1 MIGINDAP
9 TAQDDEG
16 VIVEGS
22 TLTVANSAN
31 ANVSGSYDATG
42 EHSGD
47 VIDTSSSSH
56 TDSDADAS
64 ASLSITQIK
73 LSGGSNSTVA
83 SSSSYNSNGTQIVGT
98 YGTLT
103 IGADGSYTY
112 AATTAAADAL
122 DTGEEGTDTFV
133 YTLSDGTDIATAN
146 LTIKVLGDNDA
157 PVARD
162 DSGTIVED
170 GTLTVSDGAGN
181 STIAGASYVDSI
193 NLYILSGYS
202 GGYPQ
207 DIKFNNDGTKMF
219 VVGDST
225 DDIREYHL
233 TTGFDISTASYDSLF
248 SVASQDTNPRGLA
261 FNNDGTKMF
270 VAGWKN
276 QRVFEYHLTTG
287 FDISTASYDCNL
299 SISSNAGGSN
309 GLAFNSD
316 GTKMFVNAA
325 NSSDE
330 VVEYTL
336 STGFDVSTASYD
348 SSFVTQSQDTSPQ
361 GLAFSNDG
369 KKMFVAG
376 DTGDDINEYTL
387 STGFDVST
395 ASFVGSFDVSS
406 QGTDPTG
413 ITFNNDGTKMF
424 ITDQSGTPGTHS
436 VDEYT
441 LTTGFE
447 LINTAPTLSS
457 SSPSDGATSVGVNDN
472 IVLTFSEAVDA
483 ESGNILIKKSS
494 DNSTVET
501 INVAGGLV
509 SGSGS
514 TIITINPSSTLD
526 GETSYYITIAATAFD
541 DVDSASYAGFTNST
555 TLNFTTVETTSSID
569 PLTDKDVVGSIE
581 AQTEAPKR
589 ILQYVTTPVI
599 NRMQWLRHH
608 RKETNLTNQNIKFQ
622 FSNAMLASLSNVI
635 TASIDI
641 NENLNLS
648 DNWSTWSEG
657 SISVTKIGDTS
668 TSSEKEIDSQGIAF
682 GFDKK
687 INDNDIYGFAIQ
699 YGQSDT
705 DIGSNGSGIDSKNY
719 NISMYRTRPLD
730 DNNFIEGSIGI
741 GKIKSDIERKSDS
754 NTLTASRDGN
764 QIFGSVNFGKT
775 IDKGNFNLVPALRVD
790 LGYTELEGYQE
801 VGTNALSY
809 DDQEVKSGLLSLE
822 FGVNNLVKFND
833 SKIKPFGLIEFG
845 LDFSDSSVTKLNYVS
860 DTSTTYTYTQDTI
873 SDYMLTSEVGFSY
886 DSKNN
891 LSINTSYKR
900 IQGEKHEHTD
910 TFSFGLNFKSKRE
923 TEYAMQFGGTEDFSA
938 GLNVAKNIY
947 GLDFNFKLDQ
957 EFNENLDKNAKISM
971 IKKF

>member
-1 MIGINDAP
+1 MN
-9 TAQDDEG
+9 
-16 VIVEGS
+16 
-22 TLTVANSAN
+22 TLFYKTYKLSKNFLALCFSQQTTDYILILIKNF
-31 ANVSGSYDATG
+31 
-42 EHSGD
+42 
-47 VIDTSSSSH
+47 IKSSSI
-56 TDSDADAS
+56 
-64 ASLSITQIK
+64 LFII
-73 LSGGSNSTVA
+73 LIL
-83 SSSSYNSNGTQIVGT
+83 SSS
-98 YGTLT
+98 
-103 IGADGSYTY
+103 
-112 AATTAAADAL
+112 
-122 DTGEEGTDTFV
+122 
-133 YTLSDGTDIATAN
+133 
-146 LTIKVLGDNDA
+146 KVF
-157 PVARD
+157 
-162 DSGTIVED
+162 
-170 GTLTVSDGAGN
+170 AGV
-181 STIAGASYVDSI
+181 TYVDSI
-193 NLYILSGYS
+193 NVYILSGYQ

-219 VVGDST
+219 VVGDNSNA
-225 DDIREYHL
+225 IREYHL

-248 SVASQDTNPRGLA
+248 SVHSQDTNPRGLA

-287 FDISTASYDCNL
+287 FDISTASYDSNL

-316 GTKMFVNAA
+316 GTKMFVNCV
-325 NSSDE
+325 NSSVG

-406 QGTDPTG
+406 QGTNPTG

-424 ITDQSGTPGTHS
+424 ITDKTAPLGTHS

-526 GETSYYITIAATAFD
+526 GDTGYYITIAATAFD

>member
-1 MIGINDAP
+1 MN
-9 TAQDDEG
+9 
-16 VIVEGS
+16 
-22 TLTVANSAN
+22 TLFYKTYKLSKNFLALCFSQQTTDYILILIKNF
-31 ANVSGSYDATG
+31 
-42 EHSGD
+42 
-47 VIDTSSSSH
+47 IKSSSI
-56 TDSDADAS
+56 
-64 ASLSITQIK
+64 LFII
-73 LSGGSNSTVA
+73 LIL
-83 SSSSYNSNGTQIVGT
+83 SSS
-98 YGTLT
+98 
-103 IGADGSYTY
+103 
-112 AATTAAADAL
+112 
-122 DTGEEGTDTFV
+122 
-133 YTLSDGTDIATAN
+133 
-146 LTIKVLGDNDA
+146 KVF
-157 PVARD
+157 
-162 DSGTIVED
+162 
-170 GTLTVSDGAGN
+170 AGV
-181 STIAGASYVDSI
+181 TYVDSI
-193 NLYILSGYS
+193 NVYILSGYQ

-219 VVGDST
+219 VVGDNSNA
-225 DDIREYHL
+225 IREYHL

-248 SVASQDTNPRGLA
+248 SVNSQDTNPRGLA

-287 FDISTASYDCNL
+287 FDISTASYDSNL
-299 SISSNAGGSN
+299 SISSNASGSK

-316 GTKMFVNAA
+316 GTKMFVNCV
-325 NSSDE
+325 NSSVG

-361 GLAFSNDG
+361 GIAFSNDG

-406 QGTDPTG
+406 QGTTPTG

-526 GETSYYITIAATAFD
+526 GDTGYYITIAATAFD

-555 TLNFTTVETTSSID
+555 TLNFTTGETTSSID

>member
-1 MIGINDAP
+1 MN
-9 TAQDDEG
+9 
-16 VIVEGS
+16 
-22 TLTVANSAN
+22 TLFYKTYKLSKNFLALCFSQQTTDYIIILIKNF
-31 ANVSGSYDATG
+31 
-42 EHSGD
+42 
-47 VIDTSSSSH
+47 IKSSSI
-56 TDSDADAS
+56 
-64 ASLSITQIK
+64 LFII
-73 LSGGSNSTVA
+73 LIL
-83 SSSSYNSNGTQIVGT
+83 SSS
-98 YGTLT
+98 
-103 IGADGSYTY
+103 
-112 AATTAAADAL
+112 
-122 DTGEEGTDTFV
+122 
-133 YTLSDGTDIATAN
+133 
-146 LTIKVLGDNDA
+146 KVF
-157 PVARD
+157 
-162 DSGTIVED
+162 
-170 GTLTVSDGAGN
+170 AGV
-181 STIAGASYVDSI
+181 TYVDSI
-193 NLYILSGYS
+193 NVYILSGYQ

-219 VVGDST
+219 VVGDNSNA
-225 DDIREYHL
+225 IREYHL

-248 SVASQDTNPRGLA
+248 SVNSQDTNPRGLA

-287 FDISTASYDCNL
+287 FDISTASYDSNL
-299 SISSNAGGSN
+299 SISSNASGSK

-316 GTKMFVNAA
+316 GTKMFVNCD

-406 QGTDPTG
+406 QGTTPTG

-555 TLNFTTVETTSSID
+555 TLNFTTGETTSSID

>member
-1 MIGINDAP
+1 MN
-9 TAQDDEG
+9 
-16 VIVEGS
+16 
-22 TLTVANSAN
+22 TLFYKTYKLSKNFLALCFSQQTTDYIIILIKNF
-31 ANVSGSYDATG
+31 
-42 EHSGD
+42 
-47 VIDTSSSSH
+47 IKSSSI
-56 TDSDADAS
+56 
-64 ASLSITQIK
+64 LFII
-73 LSGGSNSTVA
+73 LIL
-83 SSSSYNSNGTQIVGT
+83 SSS
-98 YGTLT
+98 
-103 IGADGSYTY
+103 
-112 AATTAAADAL
+112 
-122 DTGEEGTDTFV
+122 
-133 YTLSDGTDIATAN
+133 
-146 LTIKVLGDNDA
+146 KVF
-157 PVARD
+157 
-162 DSGTIVED
+162 
-170 GTLTVSDGAGN
+170 AGV
-181 STIAGASYVDSI
+181 TYVDSI
-193 NLYILSGYS
+193 NVYILSGYS

-219 VVGDST
+219 VVGDNSNA
-225 DDIREYHL
+225 IREYHL

-248 SVASQDTNPRGLA
+248 SVHSQDTNPRGLA

-287 FDISTASYDCNL
+287 FDISTASYDSNL

-406 QGTDPTG
+406 QGTNPTG

-424 ITDQSGTPGTHS
+424 ITDKTAPLGTHS

-526 GETSYYITIAATAFD
+526 GGTGYYITIAATAFD

-555 TLNFTTVETTSSID
+555 TLNFTTVETTNPTLSSID

-719 NISMYRTRPLD
+719 NISMYKTRPLD

-809 DDQEVKSGLLSLE
+809 DDQEVKSGLLSLG
-822 FGVNNLVKFND
+822 FDVNNLVKFND

>member
-1 MIGINDAP
+1 MN
-9 TAQDDEG
+9 
-16 VIVEGS
+16 
-22 TLTVANSAN
+22 TLFYKTYKLSKNFLALCFSQQTTDYILILIKNF
-31 ANVSGSYDATG
+31 
-42 EHSGD
+42 
-47 VIDTSSSSH
+47 IKSSSI
-56 TDSDADAS
+56 
-64 ASLSITQIK
+64 LFII
-73 LSGGSNSTVA
+73 LIL
-83 SSSSYNSNGTQIVGT
+83 SSS
-98 YGTLT
+98 
-103 IGADGSYTY
+103 
-112 AATTAAADAL
+112 
-122 DTGEEGTDTFV
+122 
-133 YTLSDGTDIATAN
+133 
-146 LTIKVLGDNDA
+146 KVF
-157 PVARD
+157 
-162 DSGTIVED
+162 
-170 GTLTVSDGAGN
+170 AGV
-181 STIAGASYVDSI
+181 TYVDSI
-193 NLYILSGYS
+193 NVYILSGYQ

-219 VVGDST
+219 VVGDNSNA
-225 DDIREYHL
+225 IREYHL

-248 SVASQDTNPRGLA
+248 SVHSQDTNPRGLA

-287 FDISTASYDCNL
+287 FDISTASYDSNL

-406 QGTDPTG
+406 QGTNPTG

-424 ITDQSGTPGTHS
+424 ITDKTAPLGTHS

-526 GETSYYITIAATAFD
+526 GGTGYYITIAATAFD

-555 TLNFTTVETTSSID
+555 TLNFTTVETTNPTLSSID

-719 NISMYRTRPLD
+719 NISMYKTRPLD

>member
-1 MIGINDAP
+1 MN
-9 TAQDDEG
+9 
-16 VIVEGS
+16 
-22 TLTVANSAN
+22 TLFYKTYKLSKNFLALCFSQQTTDYILILIKNF
-31 ANVSGSYDATG
+31 
-42 EHSGD
+42 
-47 VIDTSSSSH
+47 IKSSSI
-56 TDSDADAS
+56 
-64 ASLSITQIK
+64 LFII
-73 LSGGSNSTVA
+73 LIL
-83 SSSSYNSNGTQIVGT
+83 SSS
-98 YGTLT
+98 
-103 IGADGSYTY
+103 
-112 AATTAAADAL
+112 
-122 DTGEEGTDTFV
+122 
-133 YTLSDGTDIATAN
+133 
-146 LTIKVLGDNDA
+146 KVF
-157 PVARD
+157 
-162 DSGTIVED
+162 
-170 GTLTVSDGAGN
+170 AGV
-181 STIAGASYVDSI
+181 TYVDSI
-193 NLYILSGYS
+193 NVYILSGYQ

-219 VVGDST
+219 VVGDNSNA
-225 DDIREYHL
+225 IREYHL

-248 SVASQDTNPRGLA
+248 SVNSQDTNPRGLA

-287 FDISTASYDCNL
+287 FDISTASYDSNL
-299 SISSNAGGSN
+299 SISSNASGSK

-316 GTKMFVNAA
+316 GTKMFVNCD

-406 QGTDPTG
+406 QGTTPTG

-424 ITDQSGTPGTHS
+424 ITDRSGTPGTHS

-526 GETSYYITIAATAFD
+526 GDTGYYITIAATAFD

>member
-1 MIGINDAP
+1 MN
-9 TAQDDEG
+9 
-16 VIVEGS
+16 
-22 TLTVANSAN
+22 TLFYKTYKLSKNFLALCFSQQTTDYILILIKNF
-31 ANVSGSYDATG
+31 
-42 EHSGD
+42 
-47 VIDTSSSSH
+47 IKSSSI
-56 TDSDADAS
+56 
-64 ASLSITQIK
+64 LFII
-73 LSGGSNSTVA
+73 LIL
-83 SSSSYNSNGTQIVGT
+83 SSS
-98 YGTLT
+98 
-103 IGADGSYTY
+103 
-112 AATTAAADAL
+112 
-122 DTGEEGTDTFV
+122 
-133 YTLSDGTDIATAN
+133 
-146 LTIKVLGDNDA
+146 KVF
-157 PVARD
+157 
-162 DSGTIVED
+162 
-170 GTLTVSDGAGN
+170 AGV
-181 STIAGASYVDSI
+181 TYVDSI
-193 NLYILSGYS
+193 NVYILSGYS

-219 VVGDST
+219 VVGDNSNA
-225 DDIREYHL
+225 IREYHL

-248 SVASQDTNPRGLA
+248 SVHSQDTNPRGLA

-287 FDISTASYDCNL
+287 FDISTASYDSNL

-406 QGTDPTG
+406 QGTNPTG

-424 ITDQSGTPGTHS
+424 ITDKTAPLGTHS

-526 GETSYYITIAATAFD
+526 GETGYYITIAATAFD

-555 TLNFTTVETTSSID
+555 TLNFTTGETTSSID

-657 SISVTKIGDTS
+657 SISITKIGDTS

-754 NTLTASRDGN
+754 NILTASRDGN

-809 DDQEVKSGLLSLE
+809 DDQEVKSGLLSLG
-822 FGVNNLVKFND
+822 FDVNNLVKFND

>member
-1 MIGINDAP
+1 MN
-9 TAQDDEG
+9 
-16 VIVEGS
+16 
-22 TLTVANSAN
+22 TLFYKTYKLSKNFLALCFSQQTTDYILILIKNF
-31 ANVSGSYDATG
+31 
-42 EHSGD
+42 
-47 VIDTSSSSH
+47 IKSSSI
-56 TDSDADAS
+56 
-64 ASLSITQIK
+64 LFII
-73 LSGGSNSTVA
+73 LIL
-83 SSSSYNSNGTQIVGT
+83 SSS
-98 YGTLT
+98 
-103 IGADGSYTY
+103 
-112 AATTAAADAL
+112 
-122 DTGEEGTDTFV
+122 
-133 YTLSDGTDIATAN
+133 
-146 LTIKVLGDNDA
+146 KVF
-157 PVARD
+157 
-162 DSGTIVED
+162 
-170 GTLTVSDGAGN
+170 AGV
-181 STIAGASYVDSI
+181 TYVDSI
-193 NLYILSGYS
+193 NVYILSGYS

-219 VVGDST
+219 VVGDNSNA
-225 DDIREYHL
+225 IREYHL

-248 SVASQDTNPRGLA
+248 SVHSQDTNPRGLA

-287 FDISTASYDCNL
+287 FDISTASYDSNL

-406 QGTDPTG
+406 QGTNPTG

-424 ITDQSGTPGTHS
+424 ITDKTAPLGTHS

-526 GETSYYITIAATAFD
+526 GDTGYYITIAATAFD

>member
-1 MIGINDAP
+1 MN
-9 TAQDDEG
+9 
-16 VIVEGS
+16 
-22 TLTVANSAN
+22 TLFYKTYKLSKNFLALCFSQQTTDYILILIKNF
-31 ANVSGSYDATG
+31 
-42 EHSGD
+42 
-47 VIDTSSSSH
+47 IKSSSI
-56 TDSDADAS
+56 
-64 ASLSITQIK
+64 LFII
-73 LSGGSNSTVA
+73 LIL
-83 SSSSYNSNGTQIVGT
+83 SSS
-98 YGTLT
+98 
-103 IGADGSYTY
+103 
-112 AATTAAADAL
+112 
-122 DTGEEGTDTFV
+122 
-133 YTLSDGTDIATAN
+133 
-146 LTIKVLGDNDA
+146 KVF
-157 PVARD
+157 
-162 DSGTIVED
+162 
-170 GTLTVSDGAGN
+170 AGV
-181 STIAGASYVDSI
+181 TYVDSI
-193 NLYILSGYS
+193 NVYILSGYQ

-219 VVGDST
+219 VVGDNSNA
-225 DDIREYHL
+225 IREYHL

-248 SVASQDTNPRGLA
+248 SVNSQDTNPRGLA

-287 FDISTASYDCNL
+287 FDISTASYDSNL
-299 SISSNAGGSN
+299 SISSNASGSK

-316 GTKMFVNAA
+316 GTKMFVNCD

-406 QGTDPTG
+406 QGTTPTG

-526 GETSYYITIAATAFD
+526 GDTGYYITIAATAFD

>member
-1 MIGINDAP
+1 MN
-9 TAQDDEG
+9 
-16 VIVEGS
+16 
-22 TLTVANSAN
+22 TLFYKTYKLSKNFLALCFSQQTTDYILILIKNF
-31 ANVSGSYDATG
+31 
-42 EHSGD
+42 
-47 VIDTSSSSH
+47 IKSSSI
-56 TDSDADAS
+56 
-64 ASLSITQIK
+64 LFII
-73 LSGGSNSTVA
+73 LIL
-83 SSSSYNSNGTQIVGT
+83 SSS
-98 YGTLT
+98 
-103 IGADGSYTY
+103 
-112 AATTAAADAL
+112 
-122 DTGEEGTDTFV
+122 
-133 YTLSDGTDIATAN
+133 
-146 LTIKVLGDNDA
+146 KVF
-157 PVARD
+157 
-162 DSGTIVED
+162 
-170 GTLTVSDGAGN
+170 AGV
-181 STIAGASYVDSI
+181 TYVDSI
-193 NLYILSGYS
+193 NVYILSGYQ

-219 VVGDST
+219 VVGDNSNA
-225 DDIREYHL
+225 IREYHL

-248 SVASQDTNPRGLA
+248 SVHSQDTNPRGLA

-287 FDISTASYDCNL
+287 FDISTASYDSNL
-299 SISSNAGGSN
+299 SISSNASGSK

-316 GTKMFVNAA
+316 GTKMFVNCD

-406 QGTDPTG
+406 QGTTPTG

-526 GETSYYITIAATAFD
+526 GDTGYYITIAATAFD

>member
-1 MIGINDAP
+1 MN
-9 TAQDDEG
+9 
-16 VIVEGS
+16 
-22 TLTVANSAN
+22 TLFYKTYKLSKNFLALCFSQQTTDYILILIKNF
-31 ANVSGSYDATG
+31 
-42 EHSGD
+42 
-47 VIDTSSSSH
+47 IKSSSI
-56 TDSDADAS
+56 
-64 ASLSITQIK
+64 LFII
-73 LSGGSNSTVA
+73 LIL
-83 SSSSYNSNGTQIVGT
+83 SSS
-98 YGTLT
+98 
-103 IGADGSYTY
+103 
-112 AATTAAADAL
+112 
-122 DTGEEGTDTFV
+122 
-133 YTLSDGTDIATAN
+133 
-146 LTIKVLGDNDA
+146 KVF
-157 PVARD
+157 
-162 DSGTIVED
+162 
-170 GTLTVSDGAGN
+170 AGV
-181 STIAGASYVDSI
+181 TYVDSI
-193 NLYILSGYS
+193 NVYILSGYQ

-219 VVGDST
+219 VVGDNSNA
-225 DDIREYHL
+225 IREYHL

-287 FDISTASYDCNL
+287 FDISTASYDSNL
-299 SISSNAGGSN
+299 SISSNASGSK

-316 GTKMFVNAA
+316 GTKMFVNCD

-406 QGTDPTG
+406 QGTTPTG

-526 GETSYYITIAATAFD
+526 GDTGYYITIAATAFD

-555 TLNFTTVETTSSID
+555 TLNFTTGETTSSID

-741 GKIKSDIERKSDS
+741 GKIKSDIERKSNS

>member
-1 MIGINDAP
+1 MN
-9 TAQDDEG
+9 
-16 VIVEGS
+16 
-22 TLTVANSAN
+22 TLFYKTYKLSKNFLALCFSQQTTDYILILIKNF
-31 ANVSGSYDATG
+31 
-42 EHSGD
+42 
-47 VIDTSSSSH
+47 IKSSSI
-56 TDSDADAS
+56 
-64 ASLSITQIK
+64 LFII
-73 LSGGSNSTVA
+73 LIL
-83 SSSSYNSNGTQIVGT
+83 SSS
-98 YGTLT
+98 
-103 IGADGSYTY
+103 
-112 AATTAAADAL
+112 
-122 DTGEEGTDTFV
+122 
-133 YTLSDGTDIATAN
+133 
-146 LTIKVLGDNDA
+146 KVF
-157 PVARD
+157 
-162 DSGTIVED
+162 
-170 GTLTVSDGAGN
+170 AGV
-181 STIAGASYVDSI
+181 TYVDSI
-193 NLYILSGYS
+193 NVYILSGYQ

-219 VVGDST
+219 VVGDNSNA
-225 DDIREYHL
+225 IREYHL

-248 SVASQDTNPRGLA
+248 SVHSQDTNPRGLA

-287 FDISTASYDCNL
+287 FDISTASYDSNL

-406 QGTDPTG
+406 QGTNPTG

-526 GETSYYITIAATAFD
+526 GGTGYYITIAATAFD

-555 TLNFTTVETTSSID
+555 TLNFTTVETTNPTLSSID

>member
-1 MIGINDAP
+1 
-9 TAQDDEG
+9 
-16 VIVEGS
+16 
-22 TLTVANSAN
+22 
-31 ANVSGSYDATG
+31 
-42 EHSGD
+42 
-47 VIDTSSSSH
+47 
-56 TDSDADAS
+56 
-64 ASLSITQIK
+64 
-73 LSGGSNSTVA
+73 
-83 SSSSYNSNGTQIVGT
+83 
-98 YGTLT
+98 
-103 IGADGSYTY
+103 
-112 AATTAAADAL
+112 
-122 DTGEEGTDTFV
+122 
-133 YTLSDGTDIATAN
+133 
-146 LTIKVLGDNDA
+146 
-157 PVARD
+157 
-162 DSGTIVED
+162 
-170 GTLTVSDGAGN
+170 
-181 STIAGASYVDSI
+181 
-193 NLYILSGYS
+193 
-202 GGYPQ
+202 
-207 DIKFNNDGTKMF
+207 
-219 VVGDST
+219 
-225 DDIREYHL
+225 
-233 TTGFDISTASYDSLF
+233 
-248 SVASQDTNPRGLA
+248 
-261 FNNDGTKMF
+261 
-270 VAGWKN
+270 
-276 QRVFEYHLTTG
+276 
-287 FDISTASYDCNL
+287 
-299 SISSNAGGSN
+299 
-309 GLAFNSD
+309 
-316 GTKMFVNAA
+316 
-325 NSSDE
+325 
-330 VVEYTL
+330 
-336 STGFDVSTASYD
+336 
-348 SSFVTQSQDTSPQ
+348 
-361 GLAFSNDG
+361 
-369 KKMFVAG
+369 
-376 DTGDDINEYTL
+376 
-387 STGFDVST
+387 
-395 ASFVGSFDVSS
+395 
-406 QGTDPTG
+406 
-413 ITFNNDGTKMF
+413 MF
-424 ITDQSGTPGTHS
+424 ITDKTAPLGTHS

-526 GETSYYITIAATAFD
+526 GDTGYYITIAATAFD

-719 NISMYRTRPLD
+719 NISMYKTRPLD

-809 DDQEVKSGLLSLE
+809 DDQEVKSGLLSLG
-822 FGVNNLVKFND
+822 FDVNNLVKFND

>member
-1 MIGINDAP
+1 MVVP
-9 TAQDDEG
+9 TLQ
-16 VIVEGS
+16 
-22 TLTVANSAN
+22 L
-31 ANVSGSYDATG
+31 
-42 EHSGD
+42 H
-47 VIDTSSSSH
+47 
-56 TDSDADAS
+56 
-64 ASLSITQIK
+64 
-73 LSGGSNSTVA
+73 

-219 VVGDST
+219 VVGDNSNA
-225 DDIREYHL
+225 IREYHL

-248 SVASQDTNPRGLA
+248 SVHSQDTNPRGLA

-287 FDISTASYDCNL
+287 FDISTASYDSNL

-406 QGTDPTG
+406 QGTNPTG

-424 ITDQSGTPGTHS
+424 ITDKTAPLGTHS

-526 GETSYYITIAATAFD
+526 GDTGYYITIAATAFD

-741 GKIKSDIERKSDS
+741 GKIKSDIERKSNS

-809 DDQEVKSGLLSLE
+809 DDQEVQSGLLSLG
-822 FGVNNLVKFND
+822 FGVNNLVKFDD
-833 SKIKPFGLIEFG
+833 STIKPFGLIEFG

-873 SDYMLTSEVGFSY
+873 SEYMLTSEVGFSY
-886 DSKNN
+886 DSKDN
-891 LSINTSYKR
+891 LSINTSYRR

-910 TFSFGLNFKSKRE
+910 TLSFGLNFKSKRE

>member
-1 MIGINDAP
+1 MN
-9 TAQDDEG
+9 
-16 VIVEGS
+16 
-22 TLTVANSAN
+22 TLFYKTYKLSKNFLALCFSQQTTDYILILIKNF
-31 ANVSGSYDATG
+31 
-42 EHSGD
+42 
-47 VIDTSSSSH
+47 IKSSSI
-56 TDSDADAS
+56 
-64 ASLSITQIK
+64 LFII
-73 LSGGSNSTVA
+73 LIL
-83 SSSSYNSNGTQIVGT
+83 SSS
-98 YGTLT
+98 
-103 IGADGSYTY
+103 
-112 AATTAAADAL
+112 
-122 DTGEEGTDTFV
+122 
-133 YTLSDGTDIATAN
+133 
-146 LTIKVLGDNDA
+146 KVF
-157 PVARD
+157 
-162 DSGTIVED
+162 
-170 GTLTVSDGAGN
+170 AGV
-181 STIAGASYVDSI
+181 TYVDSI
-193 NLYILSGYS
+193 NVYILSGYS

-219 VVGDST
+219 VVGDNSNA
-225 DDIREYHL
+225 IREYHL

-248 SVASQDTNPRGLA
+248 SVHSQDTNPRGLA

-287 FDISTASYDCNL
+287 FDISTASYDSNL

-406 QGTDPTG
+406 QGTNPTG

-424 ITDQSGTPGTHS
+424 ITDKTAPLGTHS

-526 GETSYYITIAATAFD
+526 GETGYYITIAATAFD

-555 TLNFTTVETTSSID
+555 TLNFTTGETTSSID

-809 DDQEVKSGLLSLE
+809 DDQEVKSGLLSLG
-822 FGVNNLVKFND
+822 FDVNNLVKFND

>member
-1 MIGINDAP
+1 MN
-9 TAQDDEG
+9 
-16 VIVEGS
+16 
-22 TLTVANSAN
+22 TLFYKTYKLSKNFLALCFSQQTTDYILILIKNF
-31 ANVSGSYDATG
+31 
-42 EHSGD
+42 
-47 VIDTSSSSH
+47 IKSSSI
-56 TDSDADAS
+56 
-64 ASLSITQIK
+64 LFII
-73 LSGGSNSTVA
+73 LIL
-83 SSSSYNSNGTQIVGT
+83 SSS
-98 YGTLT
+98 
-103 IGADGSYTY
+103 
-112 AATTAAADAL
+112 
-122 DTGEEGTDTFV
+122 
-133 YTLSDGTDIATAN
+133 
-146 LTIKVLGDNDA
+146 KVF
-157 PVARD
+157 
-162 DSGTIVED
+162 
-170 GTLTVSDGAGN
+170 AGV
-181 STIAGASYVDSI
+181 TYVDSI
-193 NLYILSGYS
+193 NVYILSGYQ

-219 VVGDST
+219 VVGDNSNA
-225 DDIREYHL
+225 IREYHL

-270 VAGWKN
+270 VAGWSN

-287 FDISTASYDCNL
+287 FDISTASYDSNL

-316 GTKMFVNAA
+316 GTKMFVNCA

-406 QGTDPTG
+406 QGTTPTG

-424 ITDQSGTPGTHS
+424 ITDKTAPLGTHS

-526 GETSYYITIAATAFD
+526 GDTGYYITIAATAFD

>member
-1 MIGINDAP
+1 MN
-9 TAQDDEG
+9 
-16 VIVEGS
+16 
-22 TLTVANSAN
+22 TLFYKTYKLSKNFLALCFSQQTTDYIIILIKNF
-31 ANVSGSYDATG
+31 
-42 EHSGD
+42 
-47 VIDTSSSSH
+47 IKSSSI
-56 TDSDADAS
+56 
-64 ASLSITQIK
+64 LFII
-73 LSGGSNSTVA
+73 LIL
-83 SSSSYNSNGTQIVGT
+83 SSS
-98 YGTLT
+98 
-103 IGADGSYTY
+103 
-112 AATTAAADAL
+112 
-122 DTGEEGTDTFV
+122 
-133 YTLSDGTDIATAN
+133 
-146 LTIKVLGDNDA
+146 KVF
-157 PVARD
+157 
-162 DSGTIVED
+162 
-170 GTLTVSDGAGN
+170 AGV
-181 STIAGASYVDSI
+181 TYVDSI
-193 NLYILSGYS
+193 NVYILSGYQ

-219 VVGDST
+219 VVGDNSNA
-225 DDIREYHL
+225 IREYHL

-248 SVASQDTNPRGLA
+248 SVHSQDTNPRGLA

-287 FDISTASYDCNL
+287 FDISTASYDSNL

-406 QGTDPTG
+406 QGTNPTG

-424 ITDQSGTPGTHS
+424 ITDKTAPLGTHS

-526 GETSYYITIAATAFD
+526 GGTGYYITIAATAFD

-555 TLNFTTVETTSSID
+555 TLNFTTVETTNPTLSSID

-719 NISMYRTRPLD
+719 NISMYKTRPLD

>member
-1 MIGINDAP
+1 MN
-9 TAQDDEG
+9 
-16 VIVEGS
+16 
-22 TLTVANSAN
+22 TLFYKTYKLSKNFLALCFSQQTTDYILILIKNF
-31 ANVSGSYDATG
+31 
-42 EHSGD
+42 
-47 VIDTSSSSH
+47 IKSSSI
-56 TDSDADAS
+56 
-64 ASLSITQIK
+64 LFII
-73 LSGGSNSTVA
+73 LIL
-83 SSSSYNSNGTQIVGT
+83 SSS
-98 YGTLT
+98 
-103 IGADGSYTY
+103 
-112 AATTAAADAL
+112 
-122 DTGEEGTDTFV
+122 
-133 YTLSDGTDIATAN
+133 
-146 LTIKVLGDNDA
+146 KVF
-157 PVARD
+157 
-162 DSGTIVED
+162 
-170 GTLTVSDGAGN
+170 AGV
-181 STIAGASYVDSI
+181 TYVDSI
-193 NLYILSGYS
+193 NVYILSGYQ

-219 VVGDST
+219 VVGDNSNA
-225 DDIREYHL
+225 IREYHL

-248 SVASQDTNPRGLA
+248 SVHSQDTNPRGLA

-287 FDISTASYDCNL
+287 FDISTASYDSNL

-406 QGTDPTG
+406 QGTNPTG

-424 ITDQSGTPGTHS
+424 ITDKTAPLGTHS

-526 GETSYYITIAATAFD
+526 GDTGYYITIAATAFD

-555 TLNFTTVETTSSID
+555 TLNFTTGETTSSID

-705 DIGSNGSGIDSKNY
+705 DVGSNGSGIDSKNY

>member
-1 MIGINDAP
+1 MN
-9 TAQDDEG
+9 
-16 VIVEGS
+16 
-22 TLTVANSAN
+22 TLFYKTYKLSKNFLALCFSQQTTDYILILIKNF
-31 ANVSGSYDATG
+31 
-42 EHSGD
+42 
-47 VIDTSSSSH
+47 IKSSSI
-56 TDSDADAS
+56 
-64 ASLSITQIK
+64 LFII
-73 LSGGSNSTVA
+73 LIL
-83 SSSSYNSNGTQIVGT
+83 SSS
-98 YGTLT
+98 
-103 IGADGSYTY
+103 
-112 AATTAAADAL
+112 
-122 DTGEEGTDTFV
+122 
-133 YTLSDGTDIATAN
+133 
-146 LTIKVLGDNDA
+146 KVF
-157 PVARD
+157 
-162 DSGTIVED
+162 
-170 GTLTVSDGAGN
+170 AGV
-181 STIAGASYVDSI
+181 TYVDSI
-193 NLYILSGYS
+193 NVYILSGYQ

-219 VVGDST
+219 VVGDNSNA
-225 DDIREYHL
+225 IREYHL

-248 SVASQDTNPRGLA
+248 SVNSQDTNPRGLA

-270 VAGWKN
+270 VAGWSN

-287 FDISTASYDCNL
+287 FDISTASYDSNL

-316 GTKMFVNAA
+316 GTKMFVNCA

-406 QGTDPTG
+406 QGTTPTG

-526 GETSYYITIAATAFD
+526 GDTGYYITIAATAFD

>member
-1 MIGINDAP
+1 
-9 TAQDDEG
+9 
-16 VIVEGS
+16 
-22 TLTVANSAN
+22 
-31 ANVSGSYDATG
+31 
-42 EHSGD
+42 
-47 VIDTSSSSH
+47 
-56 TDSDADAS
+56 
-64 ASLSITQIK
+64 
-73 LSGGSNSTVA
+73 
-83 SSSSYNSNGTQIVGT
+83 
-98 YGTLT
+98 
-103 IGADGSYTY
+103 
-112 AATTAAADAL
+112 
-122 DTGEEGTDTFV
+122 
-133 YTLSDGTDIATAN
+133 
-146 LTIKVLGDNDA
+146 
-157 PVARD
+157 
-162 DSGTIVED
+162 
-170 GTLTVSDGAGN
+170 
-181 STIAGASYVDSI
+181 
-193 NLYILSGYS
+193 
-202 GGYPQ
+202 
-207 DIKFNNDGTKMF
+207 
-219 VVGDST
+219 
-225 DDIREYHL
+225 
-233 TTGFDISTASYDSLF
+233 
-248 SVASQDTNPRGLA
+248 
-261 FNNDGTKMF
+261 MF

-276 QRVFEYHLTTG
+276 SRVFEYHLTTG
-287 FDISTASYDCNL
+287 FDISTASYDSNL
-299 SISSNAGGSN
+299 SISSNASGSK

-316 GTKMFVNAA
+316 GTKMFVNCD

-361 GLAFSNDG
+361 GIAFSNDG

-406 QGTDPTG
+406 QGTTPTG

-526 GETSYYITIAATAFD
+526 GDTGYYITIAATAFD

-705 DIGSNGSGIDSKNY
+705 DIGSN
-719 NISMYRTRPLD
+719 
-730 DNNFIEGSIGI
+730 
-741 GKIKSDIERKSDS
+741 
-754 NTLTASRDGN
+754 
-764 QIFGSVNFGKT
+764 
-775 IDKGNFNLVPALRVD
+775 
-790 LGYTELEGYQE
+790 
-801 VGTNALSY
+801 
-809 DDQEVKSGLLSLE
+809 LSL
-822 FGVNNLVKFND
+822 
-833 SKIKPFGLIEFG
+833 IHI
-845 LDFSDSSVTKLNYVS
+845 
-860 DTSTTYTYTQDTI
+860 
-873 SDYMLTSEVGFSY
+873 
-886 DSKNN
+886 
-891 LSINTSYKR
+891 
-900 IQGEKHEHTD
+900 
-910 TFSFGLNFKSKRE
+910 
-923 TEYAMQFGGTEDFSA
+923 
-938 GLNVAKNIY
+938 
-947 GLDFNFKLDQ
+947 
-957 EFNENLDKNAKISM
+957 
-971 IKKF
+971 

>member
-1 MIGINDAP
+1 MN
-9 TAQDDEG
+9 
-16 VIVEGS
+16 
-22 TLTVANSAN
+22 TLFYKTYKLSKNFLALCFSQQTTDYIIILIKNF
-31 ANVSGSYDATG
+31 
-42 EHSGD
+42 
-47 VIDTSSSSH
+47 IKSSSI
-56 TDSDADAS
+56 
-64 ASLSITQIK
+64 LFII
-73 LSGGSNSTVA
+73 LIL
-83 SSSSYNSNGTQIVGT
+83 SSS
-98 YGTLT
+98 
-103 IGADGSYTY
+103 
-112 AATTAAADAL
+112 
-122 DTGEEGTDTFV
+122 
-133 YTLSDGTDIATAN
+133 
-146 LTIKVLGDNDA
+146 KVF
-157 PVARD
+157 
-162 DSGTIVED
+162 
-170 GTLTVSDGAGN
+170 AGV
-181 STIAGASYVDSI
+181 TYVDSI
-193 NLYILSGYS
+193 NVYILSGYQ

-219 VVGDST
+219 VVGDNSNA
-225 DDIREYHL
+225 IREYHL

-248 SVASQDTNPRGLA
+248 SVHSQDTNPRGLA

-287 FDISTASYDCNL
+287 FDISTASYDSNL

-406 QGTDPTG
+406 QGTNPTG

-424 ITDQSGTPGTHS
+424 ITDKTAPLGTHS

-526 GETSYYITIAATAFD
+526 GDTGYYITIAATAFD

-719 NISMYRTRPLD
+719 NISMYKTRPLD

>member
-1 MIGINDAP
+1 MN
-9 TAQDDEG
+9 
-16 VIVEGS
+16 
-22 TLTVANSAN
+22 TLFYKTYKLSKNFLALCFSQQTTDYILILIKNF
-31 ANVSGSYDATG
+31 
-42 EHSGD
+42 
-47 VIDTSSSSH
+47 IKSSSI
-56 TDSDADAS
+56 
-64 ASLSITQIK
+64 LFII
-73 LSGGSNSTVA
+73 LIL
-83 SSSSYNSNGTQIVGT
+83 SSS
-98 YGTLT
+98 
-103 IGADGSYTY
+103 
-112 AATTAAADAL
+112 
-122 DTGEEGTDTFV
+122 
-133 YTLSDGTDIATAN
+133 
-146 LTIKVLGDNDA
+146 KVF
-157 PVARD
+157 
-162 DSGTIVED
+162 
-170 GTLTVSDGAGN
+170 AGV
-181 STIAGASYVDSI
+181 TYVDSI
-193 NLYILSGYS
+193 NVYILSGYQ

-287 FDISTASYDCNL
+287 FDISTASYDSNL

-406 QGTDPTG
+406 QGTQPTG

-424 ITDQSGTPGTHS
+424 ITDQSGTLGTHS

-555 TLNFTTVETTSSID
+555 TLNFTTGETTSSID

-741 GKIKSDIERKSDS
+741 GKIKSDIERKSNS

>member
-1 MIGINDAP
+1 MN
-9 TAQDDEG
+9 
-16 VIVEGS
+16 
-22 TLTVANSAN
+22 TLFYKTYKLSKNFLALCFSQQTTDYILILIKNF
-31 ANVSGSYDATG
+31 
-42 EHSGD
+42 
-47 VIDTSSSSH
+47 IKSSSI
-56 TDSDADAS
+56 
-64 ASLSITQIK
+64 LFII
-73 LSGGSNSTVA
+73 LIL
-83 SSSSYNSNGTQIVGT
+83 SSS
-98 YGTLT
+98 
-103 IGADGSYTY
+103 
-112 AATTAAADAL
+112 
-122 DTGEEGTDTFV
+122 
-133 YTLSDGTDIATAN
+133 
-146 LTIKVLGDNDA
+146 KVF
-157 PVARD
+157 
-162 DSGTIVED
+162 
-170 GTLTVSDGAGN
+170 AGV
-181 STIAGASYVDSI
+181 TYVDSI
-193 NLYILSGYS
+193 NVYILSGYQ

-219 VVGDST
+219 VVGDNSNA
-225 DDIREYHL
+225 IREYHL

-248 SVASQDTNPRGLA
+248 SVHSQDTNPRGLA

-287 FDISTASYDCNL
+287 FDISTASYDSNL

-406 QGTDPTG
+406 QGTNPTG

-424 ITDQSGTPGTHS
+424 ITDKTAPLGTHS

-526 GETSYYITIAATAFD
+526 GDTGYYITIAATAFD

>member
-1 MIGINDAP
+1 MN
-9 TAQDDEG
+9 
-16 VIVEGS
+16 
-22 TLTVANSAN
+22 TLFYKTYKLSKNFLALCFSQQTTDYILILIKNF
-31 ANVSGSYDATG
+31 
-42 EHSGD
+42 
-47 VIDTSSSSH
+47 IKSSSI
-56 TDSDADAS
+56 
-64 ASLSITQIK
+64 LFII
-73 LSGGSNSTVA
+73 LIL
-83 SSSSYNSNGTQIVGT
+83 SSS
-98 YGTLT
+98 
-103 IGADGSYTY
+103 
-112 AATTAAADAL
+112 
-122 DTGEEGTDTFV
+122 
-133 YTLSDGTDIATAN
+133 
-146 LTIKVLGDNDA
+146 KVF
-157 PVARD
+157 
-162 DSGTIVED
+162 
-170 GTLTVSDGAGN
+170 AGV
-181 STIAGASYVDSI
+181 TYVDSI
-193 NLYILSGYS
+193 NVYILSGYQ

-219 VVGDST
+219 VVGDNSNA
-225 DDIREYHL
+225 IREYHL

-248 SVASQDTNPRGLA
+248 SVHSQDTNPRGLA

-287 FDISTASYDCNL
+287 FDISTASYDSNL

-406 QGTDPTG
+406 QGTNPTG

-424 ITDQSGTPGTHS
+424 ITDKTAPLGTHS

-526 GETSYYITIAATAFD
+526 GDTGYYITIAATAFD

-719 NISMYRTRPLD
+719 NISMYKTRPLD

>member
-1 MIGINDAP
+1 MN
-9 TAQDDEG
+9 
-16 VIVEGS
+16 
-22 TLTVANSAN
+22 TLFYKTYKLSKNFLALCFSQQTTDYILILIKNF
-31 ANVSGSYDATG
+31 
-42 EHSGD
+42 
-47 VIDTSSSSH
+47 IKSSSI
-56 TDSDADAS
+56 
-64 ASLSITQIK
+64 LFII
-73 LSGGSNSTVA
+73 LIL
-83 SSSSYNSNGTQIVGT
+83 SSS
-98 YGTLT
+98 
-103 IGADGSYTY
+103 
-112 AATTAAADAL
+112 
-122 DTGEEGTDTFV
+122 
-133 YTLSDGTDIATAN
+133 
-146 LTIKVLGDNDA
+146 KVF
-157 PVARD
+157 
-162 DSGTIVED
+162 
-170 GTLTVSDGAGN
+170 AGV
-181 STIAGASYVDSI
+181 TYVDSI
-193 NLYILSGYS
+193 NVYILSGYQ

-219 VVGDST
+219 VVGDNSNA
-225 DDIREYHL
+225 IREYHL

-248 SVASQDTNPRGLA
+248 SVNSQDTNPRGLA

-287 FDISTASYDCNL
+287 FDISTASYDSNL
-299 SISSNAGGSN
+299 SISSNASGSK

-316 GTKMFVNAA
+316 GTKMFVNCD

-406 QGTDPTG
+406 QGTTPTG

-526 GETSYYITIAATAFD
+526 GDTGYYITIAATAFD

-957 EFNENLDKNAKISM
+957 EFNENLDKNANISM

>member
-1 MIGINDAP
+1 MN
-9 TAQDDEG
+9 
-16 VIVEGS
+16 
-22 TLTVANSAN
+22 TLFYKTYKLSKNFLALCFSQQTTDYILILIKNF
-31 ANVSGSYDATG
+31 
-42 EHSGD
+42 
-47 VIDTSSSSH
+47 IKSSSI
-56 TDSDADAS
+56 
-64 ASLSITQIK
+64 LFII
-73 LSGGSNSTVA
+73 LIL
-83 SSSSYNSNGTQIVGT
+83 SSS
-98 YGTLT
+98 
-103 IGADGSYTY
+103 
-112 AATTAAADAL
+112 
-122 DTGEEGTDTFV
+122 
-133 YTLSDGTDIATAN
+133 
-146 LTIKVLGDNDA
+146 KVF
-157 PVARD
+157 
-162 DSGTIVED
+162 
-170 GTLTVSDGAGN
+170 AGV
-181 STIAGASYVDSI
+181 TYVDSI
-193 NLYILSGYS
+193 NVYILSGYQ

-219 VVGDST
+219 VVGDNSNA
-225 DDIREYHL
+225 IREYHL

-248 SVASQDTNPRGLA
+248 SVHSQDTNPRGLA

-287 FDISTASYDCNL
+287 FDISTASYDSNL

-406 QGTDPTG
+406 QGTNPTG

-424 ITDQSGTPGTHS
+424 ITDKTAPLGTHS

-555 TLNFTTVETTSSID
+555 TLNFTTVETTNPTLSSID

>member
-1 MIGINDAP
+1 MN
-9 TAQDDEG
+9 
-16 VIVEGS
+16 
-22 TLTVANSAN
+22 TLFYKTYKLSKNFLALCFSQQTTDYILILIKNF
-31 ANVSGSYDATG
+31 
-42 EHSGD
+42 
-47 VIDTSSSSH
+47 IKSSSI
-56 TDSDADAS
+56 
-64 ASLSITQIK
+64 LFII
-73 LSGGSNSTVA
+73 LIL
-83 SSSSYNSNGTQIVGT
+83 SSS
-98 YGTLT
+98 
-103 IGADGSYTY
+103 
-112 AATTAAADAL
+112 
-122 DTGEEGTDTFV
+122 
-133 YTLSDGTDIATAN
+133 
-146 LTIKVLGDNDA
+146 KVF
-157 PVARD
+157 
-162 DSGTIVED
+162 
-170 GTLTVSDGAGN
+170 AGV
-181 STIAGASYVDSI
+181 TYVDSI
-193 NLYILSGYS
+193 NVYILSGYQ

-219 VVGDST
+219 VVGDNSNA
-225 DDIREYHL
+225 IREYHL

-287 FDISTASYDCNL
+287 FDISTASYDSNL
-299 SISSNAGGSN
+299 SISSNASGSK

-316 GTKMFVNAA
+316 GTKMFVNCD

-406 QGTDPTG
+406 QGTTPTG

-526 GETSYYITIAATAFD
+526 GDTGYYITIAATAFD

>member
-1 MIGINDAP
+1 MN
-9 TAQDDEG
+9 
-16 VIVEGS
+16 
-22 TLTVANSAN
+22 TLFYKTYKLSKNFLALCFSQQTTDYILILIKNF
-31 ANVSGSYDATG
+31 
-42 EHSGD
+42 
-47 VIDTSSSSH
+47 IKSSSI
-56 TDSDADAS
+56 
-64 ASLSITQIK
+64 LFII
-73 LSGGSNSTVA
+73 LIL
-83 SSSSYNSNGTQIVGT
+83 SSS
-98 YGTLT
+98 
-103 IGADGSYTY
+103 
-112 AATTAAADAL
+112 
-122 DTGEEGTDTFV
+122 
-133 YTLSDGTDIATAN
+133 
-146 LTIKVLGDNDA
+146 KVF
-157 PVARD
+157 
-162 DSGTIVED
+162 
-170 GTLTVSDGAGN
+170 AGV
-181 STIAGASYVDSI
+181 TYVDSI
-193 NLYILSGYS
+193 NVYILSGYQ

-219 VVGDST
+219 VVGDNSNA
-225 DDIREYHL
+225 IREYHL

-248 SVASQDTNPRGLA
+248 SVNSQDTNPRGLA

-287 FDISTASYDCNL
+287 FDISTASYDSNL

-406 QGTDPTG
+406 QGTNPTG

-424 ITDQSGTPGTHS
+424 ITDKTAPLGTHS

-526 GETSYYITIAATAFD
+526 GDTGYYITIAATAFD

>member
-1 MIGINDAP
+1 MN
-9 TAQDDEG
+9 
-16 VIVEGS
+16 
-22 TLTVANSAN
+22 TLFYKTYKLSKNFLALCFSQQTTDYILILIKNF
-31 ANVSGSYDATG
+31 
-42 EHSGD
+42 
-47 VIDTSSSSH
+47 IKSSSI
-56 TDSDADAS
+56 
-64 ASLSITQIK
+64 LFII
-73 LSGGSNSTVA
+73 LIL
-83 SSSSYNSNGTQIVGT
+83 SSS
-98 YGTLT
+98 
-103 IGADGSYTY
+103 
-112 AATTAAADAL
+112 
-122 DTGEEGTDTFV
+122 
-133 YTLSDGTDIATAN
+133 
-146 LTIKVLGDNDA
+146 KVF
-157 PVARD
+157 
-162 DSGTIVED
+162 
-170 GTLTVSDGAGN
+170 AGV
-181 STIAGASYVDSI
+181 TYVDSI
-193 NLYILSGYS
+193 NVYILSGYQ

-219 VVGDST
+219 VVGDNSNA
-225 DDIREYHL
+225 IREYHL

-248 SVASQDTNPRGLA
+248 SVHSQDTNPRGLA

-287 FDISTASYDCNL
+287 FDISTASYDSNL
-299 SISSNAGGSN
+299 SISSNASGSK

-316 GTKMFVNAA
+316 GTKMFVNCD

-406 QGTDPTG
+406 QGTTPTG

-424 ITDQSGTPGTHS
+424 ITDQSGTLGTHS

-526 GETSYYITIAATAFD
+526 GDTGYYITIAATAFD

>member
-1 MIGINDAP
+1 M
-9 TAQDDEG
+9 
-16 VIVEGS
+16 
-22 TLTVANSAN
+22 
-31 ANVSGSYDATG
+31 
-42 EHSGD
+42 
-47 VIDTSSSSH
+47 
-56 TDSDADAS
+56 
-64 ASLSITQIK
+64 
-73 LSGGSNSTVA
+73 
-83 SSSSYNSNGTQIVGT
+83 
-98 YGTLT
+98 
-103 IGADGSYTY
+103 
-112 AATTAAADAL
+112 
-122 DTGEEGTDTFV
+122 
-133 YTLSDGTDIATAN
+133 
-146 LTIKVLGDNDA
+146 
-157 PVARD
+157 
-162 DSGTIVED
+162 
-170 GTLTVSDGAGN
+170 
-181 STIAGASYVDSI
+181 
-193 NLYILSGYS
+193 
-202 GGYPQ
+202 
-207 DIKFNNDGTKMF
+207 
-219 VVGDST
+219 
-225 DDIREYHL
+225 
-233 TTGFDISTASYDSLF
+233 
-248 SVASQDTNPRGLA
+248 
-261 FNNDGTKMF
+261 
-270 VAGWKN
+270 
-276 QRVFEYHLTTG
+276 
-287 FDISTASYDCNL
+287 
-299 SISSNAGGSN
+299 
-309 GLAFNSD
+309 
-316 GTKMFVNAA
+316 
-325 NSSDE
+325 
-330 VVEYTL
+330 
-336 STGFDVSTASYD
+336 
-348 SSFVTQSQDTSPQ
+348 
-361 GLAFSNDG
+361 
-369 KKMFVAG
+369 
-376 DTGDDINEYTL
+376 
-387 STGFDVST
+387 
-395 ASFVGSFDVSS
+395 
-406 QGTDPTG
+406 
-413 ITFNNDGTKMF
+413 
-424 ITDQSGTPGTHS
+424 
-436 VDEYT
+436 
-441 LTTGFE
+441 
-447 LINTAPTLSS
+447 
-457 SSPSDGATSVGVNDN
+457 
-472 IVLTFSEAVDA
+472 
-483 ESGNILIKKSS
+483 
-494 DNSTVET
+494 
-501 INVAGGLV
+501 V

-526 GETSYYITIAATAFD
+526 GDTGYYITIAATAFD

-719 NISMYRTRPLD
+719 NISMYKTRPLD

>member
-1 MIGINDAP
+1 MN
-9 TAQDDEG
+9 
-16 VIVEGS
+16 
-22 TLTVANSAN
+22 TLFYKTYKLSKNFLALCFSQQTTDYILILIKNF
-31 ANVSGSYDATG
+31 
-42 EHSGD
+42 
-47 VIDTSSSSH
+47 IKSSSI
-56 TDSDADAS
+56 
-64 ASLSITQIK
+64 LFII
-73 LSGGSNSTVA
+73 LIL
-83 SSSSYNSNGTQIVGT
+83 SSS
-98 YGTLT
+98 
-103 IGADGSYTY
+103 
-112 AATTAAADAL
+112 
-122 DTGEEGTDTFV
+122 
-133 YTLSDGTDIATAN
+133 
-146 LTIKVLGDNDA
+146 KVF
-157 PVARD
+157 
-162 DSGTIVED
+162 
-170 GTLTVSDGAGN
+170 AGV
-181 STIAGASYVDSI
+181 TYVDSI
-193 NLYILSGYS
+193 NVYILSGYQ

-219 VVGDST
+219 VVGDNSNA
-225 DDIREYHL
+225 IREYHL

-248 SVASQDTNPRGLA
+248 SVNSQDTNPRGLA

-287 FDISTASYDCNL
+287 FDISTASYDSNL

-406 QGTDPTG
+406 QGTNPTG

-424 ITDQSGTPGTHS
+424 ITDKTAPLGTHS

-526 GETSYYITIAATAFD
+526 GDTGYYITIAATAFD

-555 TLNFTTVETTSSID
+555 TLNFTTGETTSSID